1 MAERLK
7 RAAAWLGLVTDDRYT
22 DYDDAAYDDAANYE
36 ELIDEETSDERRAG
50 PDKPATVTPL
60 ESRRQTAAAPTASS
74 PSPTP
79 IGPTSIGPTSMGPV
93 SAVGSTTLAPHART
107 ADVSRIITVHPR
119 TYNEARIIGEYFRD
133 GVPVIMNLS
142 DMEDVD
148 AKRLVDFAAGLIFG
162 LRGSIERVTS
172 KVFLLS
178 PHDVTVAAEDKERIA
193 GGFFNQS

>member
-1 MAERLK
+1 MQVCQRFEADEMAERLK
-7 RAAAWLGLVTDDRYT
+7 RAAAWLGLVTDDRYA
-22 DYDDAAYDDAANYE
+22 DYDDAADFEDLTEDD
-36 ELIDEETSDERRAG
+36 SAG
-50 PDKPATVTPL
+50 ESLGTPDKPATVTPL
-60 ESRRQTAAAPTASS
+60 ESRRPVPVAAAA
-74 PSPTP
+74 
-79 IGPTSIGPTSMGPV
+79 GP
-93 SAVGSTTLAPHART
+93 TLAPHPRT
-107 ADVSRIITVHPR
+107 ADMSRIMTVHPR
-119 TYNEARIIGEYFRD
+119 TYNEARLVGEQFRE

>member
-22 DYDDAAYDDAANYE
+22 EYDDVAYDDAAAYE
-36 ELIDEETSDERRAG
+36 ELTEDNSRAEPHFT
-50 PDKPATVTPL
+50 PDKLAASDKAATVTPL
-60 ESRRQTAAAPTASS
+60 QSRRPTPVAPTPVVPAGSS
-74 PSPTP
+74 TLTP
-79 IGPTSIGPTSMGPV
+79 HS
-93 SAVGSTTLAPHART
+93 RT

-119 TYNEARIIGEYFRD
+119 TYNEARVIGEHFRD
-133 GVPVIMNLS
+133 GVPVILNLS
-142 DMEDVD
+142 DMEDAD

>member
-7 RAAAWLGLVTDDRYT
+7 RAAAWLGLVTDDRYGE
-22 DYDDAAYDDAANYE
+22 YDDAAYDDAANYE
-36 ELIDEETSDERRAG
+36 ELIDEESPDEPLAASDKA
-50 PDKPATVTPL
+50 ATVTPL
-60 ESRRQTAAAPTASS
+60 ESRRQPAAAPTSVPSS
-74 PSPTP
+74 GTTP
-79 IGPTSIGPTSMGPV
+79 
-93 SAVGSTTLAPHART
+93 LAPHSRT

-119 TYNEARIIGEYFRD
+119 TYNEARIIGEHFRE

-178 PHDVTVAAEDKERIA
+178 PHDVSVAAEDKERIA

>member
-22 DYDDAAYDDAANYE
+22 DYDEAANDDAANYE
-36 ELIDEETSDERRAG
+36 DLVDED
-50 PDKPATVTPL
+50 TP
-60 ESRRQTAAAPTASS
+60 
-74 PSPTP
+74 
-79 IGPTSIGPTSMGPV
+79 
-93 SAVGSTTLAPHART
+93 RT
-107 ADVSRIITVHPR
+107 ADVSRITTVHPR
-119 TYNEARIIGEYFRD
+119 TYNEARVVGEHFRD
-133 GVPVIMNLS
+133 GVPVIMNLT

>member
-7 RAAAWLGLVTDDRYT
+7 RAAAWLGLVTDDRYA
-22 DYDDAAYDDAANYE
+22 DYDDAADFDDVTEDDSAGGP
-36 ELIDEETSDERRAG
+36 LDTPER
-50 PDKPATVTPL
+50 PATVTPL
-60 ESRRQTAAAPTASS
+60 ESRRPAAVAAAAT
-74 PSPTP
+74 
-79 IGPTSIGPTSMGPV
+79 
-93 SAVGSTTLAPHART
+93 TTLAPHPRT
-107 ADVSRIITVHPR
+107 ADMSRIMTVHPR
-119 TYNEARIIGEYFRD
+119 TYNEARIVGEYFRD